1 MAKPIHKKFDE
12 QHITKIKNDLNKW
25 LGPEWGA
32 GFDSS
37 KNKAK
42 WFLDNEEALITND
55 NFVKNYDIDALINVD
70 SKKMKSMHT
79 KQPDFNKLSENQ
91 IKRFTASTNISE
103 DELKKYYDFENDRIA
118 KMKEFNDARYAELDK
133 QRREGERAKD
143 KSYYT
148 SPLANEYARK
158 AYIQGDKDLA
168 GKQEFLGKTAAVS
181 DFAPFP
187 VSLMG
192 PIIRTSQKYHAGD
205 DVWNMGTLA
214 DFGGAVIPDIIEKP
228 AKVGLQLLKGKAGRV
243 ISKATPVKKAEE
255 NLERRFA
262 KEEFEAGQKAAAEQK
277 ALMDVDISKVPDTDL
292 ATRYDLIKDPN
303 VKQKLADVRQTRIE
317 FREAQNLDKTTNLPK
332 YEINDIVDQAYER
345 KLRAE
350 EAYKNTVDKLRPE
363 MEIKAG
369 QPKFDV
375 DMDKLEIVKQ
385 TPYVRNAE
393 GELVFNPYYKDVPL
407 SEMNTYGRNMTY
419 KPSMLDNAVYTG
431 LTLGGR
437 KTERSL
443 IGGRFG
449 KMNEFEYDPK
459 YDEDKALKEIETMYS
474 NEWKNDKPANYNE
487 PMIKAAYDRW
497 LEEQRR
503 KGNYDV
509 IWRLGE

>member
-25 LGPEWGA
+25 LGPAWGA

-70 SKKMKSMHT
+70 SKKMKSMHA

-143 KSYYT
+143 DSYYNY
-148 SPLANEYARK
+148 PIANEYARK
-158 AYIQGDKDLA
+158 AYIQGDKELA
-168 GKQEFLGKTAAVS
+168 RTQELLGKAASIS
-181 DFAPFP
+181 DFASFP
-187 VSLMG
+187 VSLIG
-192 PIIRTSQKYHAGD
+192 PALRVSQKY
-205 DVWNMGTLA
+205 LA
-214 DFGGAVIPDIIEKP
+214 DEDIDPKETAMDIGGAVVPDFIERP
-228 AKVGLQLLKGKAGRV
+228 AKLAMTLLKGKGGR
-243 ISKATPVKKAEE
+243 IASKAKAVKKADDIV
-255 NLERRFA
+255 NARIA
-262 KEEFEAGQKAAAEQK
+262 KEDFEAGQRAAAEQK

-292 ATRYDLIKDPN
+292 AAHYDLTTDPN
-303 VKQKLADVRQTRIE
+303 VKQKLADVRQARIE

-369 QPKFDV
+369 QPKLDV

-407 SEMNTYGRNMTY
+407 SEMNSYGRNMAY

-437 KTERSL
+437 KFLRSTM
-443 IGGRFG
+443 GGRFG
-449 KMNEFEYDPK
+449 EWNSINYDPK
-459 YDEDKALKEIETMYS
+459 YDEDKALKEIESMYS
-474 NEWKNDKPANYNE
+474 GEWKNGKPANYNE